1 MTEISSYMLN
11 VIAGVMTNS
20 FIEDPLMQEV
30 FNGIPNM
37 RDIIFEHSRLQ
48 LDFASQN
55 QELIF
60 VDDNPLAFLIGVDS
74 KHEKK
79 FAESWLYFRI
89 MLKTLNMLRPSQILK
104 ILANNNRASR
114 VLSLSWQKKFVKG
127 RYYHIKIIAIDKEQR
142 GTGIF
147 RRLISPVIEYCDLR
161 NIPIVLE
168 THNPNN
174 VPIYE
179 RFGFKVVDTRSAPGM
194 DLKQYCMLRPAAG

>member
-1 MTEISSYMLN
+1 MTEISPHILN
-11 VIAGVMTNS
+11 MIAGVMTNS
-20 FIEDPLMQEV
+20 FLEDPLMQEV

-37 RDIIFEHSRLQ
+37 RDIIFEHARLQ
-48 LDFASQN
+48 LDFASKN

-89 MLKTLNMLRPSQILK
+89 MLKTLNMLRPSQIPK

-127 RYYHIKIIAIDKEQR
+127 RHYHIKIIAIDKELR
-142 GTGIF
+142 GSGIF
-147 RRLISPVIEYCDLR
+147 RRLISPVIEFCDLKK
-161 NIPIVLE
+161 IPIILE

-174 VPIYE
+174 VPIYQ
-179 RFGFKVVDTRSAPGM
+179 RFGFEVVDTRSAPGM
-194 DLKQYCMLRPAAG
+194 DLKQYCMLRPAAT